1 MLTEKNCRVGMVI
14 RRTTD
19 SKDGTIK
26 AGTRGIVIKYDL
38 KGIHGPGIYDEKGWP
53 VVLEVQWI
61 NPTKDIFWNFYGLYG
76 LVVSEH

>member
-38 KGIHGPGIYDEKGWP
+38 KGIPGIYDEKSRP
-53 VVLEVQWI
+53 VLEVQWI
-61 NPTKDIFWNFYGLYG
+61 NPTKDIWNFYGLYG

>member
-38 KGIHGPGIYDEKGWP
+38 KGIPGIYDEKSWP
-53 VVLEVQWI
+53 VLEVQWI
-61 NPTKDIFWNFYGLYG
+61 NPTKDIWNFYGLYG